1 MKFSSRDDVHLTAVQ
16 ERVEAPPM
24 IPNRAQ
30 KSVATASD
38 RVPHDADLVR
48 GLTRSATTA
57 LVVGTVI
64 GTGVFIKT
72 AIMAQDT
79 GSASTVLLAW
89 VAAGVLSMC
98 GALTYAELGAMLP
111 HAGGEYVY
119 LRHAY
124 GELAAFLFGWMR
136 FVVGGTGSIAMGWI
150 IHRYGFRHAFGTAAC
165 LAAASLP
172 YFFVVGRRAWSAAAT
187 SRAGLDGQ
195 SA

>member
-1 MKFSSRDDVHLTAVQ
+1 MKTSSTSVD
-16 ERVEAPPM
+16 
-24 IPNRAQ
+24 
-30 KSVATASD
+30 VATPANQASSGE
-38 RVPHDADLVR
+38 ADLVR
-48 GLTRSATTA
+48 GLSLSATTA

-89 VAAGVLSMC
+89 IAAGVLSMC

-124 GELAAFLFGWMR
+124 GGCRCPHPHHSGVDGTRGHEDHPGLLPLLPHAA
-136 FVVGGTGSIAMGWI
+136 
-150 IHRYGFRHAFGTAAC
+150 
-165 LAAASLP
+165 
-172 YFFVVGRRAWSAAAT
+172 
-187 SRAGLDGQ
+187 
-195 SA
+195 